1 MGFEPRDGKMDD
13 IDSRLG
19 WNPKDRN
26 PFLISNPFP
35 TSIPCAKVTTLMSN
49 NESFQSD
56 VIEFE
61 PVVVVL
67 RVRWERDREREGG
80 RERERERMLKE
91 ECV

>member
-35 TSIPCAKVTTLMSN
+35 TSIPCAKVTTLMWWCY
-49 NESFQSD
+49 ELGGR
-56 VIEFE
+56 ET
-61 PVVVVL
+61 
-67 RVRWERDREREGG
+67 ERERRREGG
-80 RERERERMLKE
+80 RDRERERER
-91 ECV
+91 VVST